1 MADVEQ
7 ITIGPGCEVS
17 MHFTLSFTD
26 GFVVDASE
34 PGQPMTFTMG
44 DGSLI
49 NGLELALYGLK
60 AGDRQHIEIDPL
72 NGFGFH
78 DPENVH
84 ILPREEFAPD
94 LPVEVDTVMAFST
107 PSGVEVPGVI
117 KEVRDDEVV
126 VDFNHPCAGHDVIFD
141 VEIIAIKPAAAH
153 TQGEP

>member
-1 MADVEQ
+1 
-7 ITIGPGCEVS
+7 

-34 PGQPMTFTMG
+34 PDQTMTFTMG

-49 NGLELALYGLK
+49 HGLEMALYGLK
-60 AGDRQHIEIDPL
+60 AGDHQRVEIDPL

-78 DPENVH
+78 DSENVH
-84 ILPREEFAPD
+84 RLPRADFDPS

-107 PSGVEVPGVI
+107 PSGEEVPGMI
-117 KEVRDDEVV
+117 KEVHDDVVV

-141 VEIIAIKPAAAH
+141 VEIVSIKPPAA
-153 TQGEP
+153 QSGEQQ

>member
-1 MADVEQ
+1 MADIEQ

-17 MHFTLSFTD
+17 MHFTLTFTD

-34 PGQPMTFTMG
+34 PGRPMTFTMG

-49 NGLELALYGLK
+49 HGLEYALYGLK
-60 AGDRQHIEIDPL
+60 AGDRQRIEIDPL

-84 ILPREEFAPD
+84 TLPRAEFAAD

-107 PSGVEVPGVI
+107 PSGEEVPGVI
-117 KEVRDDEVV
+117 KEVRGDEVV

-141 VEIIAIKPAAAH
+141 VEIVDIRPAAAAM
-153 TQGEP
+153 QGEQ